1 MMRLYAQPA
10 SGALLAFRTL
20 FEAGGRSIAGVMS
33 IELALI
39 LPALALCIICVA
51 DLGLGIYR
59 KMQVQTAAQA
69 GAEYAA
75 VHGYDQNGTT
85 NAILNATSYSGVS
98 AAPQP
103 QLYCGCASATG
114 VVAAACGSICASGS
128 AAGQFVQA
136 SASATYQ
143 TVLTYPLFP
152 KSFPLTAQSTVRIK

>member
-1 MMRLYAQPA
+1 MKRLYAQSA
-10 SGALLAFRTL
+10 SAPFVFRIL
-20 FEAGGRSIAGVMS
+20 FERSGRSIAGVMS

-85 NAILNATSYSGVS
+85 NAILNATSYSAVS

-103 QLYCGCASATG
+103 QLYCGCATATG
-114 VVAAACGSICASGS
+114 VAAAACGSICASGS
-128 AAGQFVQA
+128 AAGQFVQT

-152 KSFPLTAQSTVRIK
+152 RSFALTAQSTVRIK